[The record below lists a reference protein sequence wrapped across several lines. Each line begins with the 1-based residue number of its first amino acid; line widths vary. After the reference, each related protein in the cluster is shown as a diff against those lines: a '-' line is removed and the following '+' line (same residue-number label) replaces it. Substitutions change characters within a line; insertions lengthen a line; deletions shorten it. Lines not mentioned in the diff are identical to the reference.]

1 MAVVI
6 NDMEVAPQPA
16 EQGSG
21 QTPSNGGGAGSPDKL
36 KQLEKSWHKKRQRV
50 ARLEAY

>member
-6 NDMEVAPQPA
+6 NDMETAPQPPA
-16 EQGSG
+16 QDAAG
-21 QTPSNGGGAGSPDKL
+21 QTSASGGSQEKL
-36 KQLEKSWHKKRQRV
+36 KQLEKSWHKKRQRI